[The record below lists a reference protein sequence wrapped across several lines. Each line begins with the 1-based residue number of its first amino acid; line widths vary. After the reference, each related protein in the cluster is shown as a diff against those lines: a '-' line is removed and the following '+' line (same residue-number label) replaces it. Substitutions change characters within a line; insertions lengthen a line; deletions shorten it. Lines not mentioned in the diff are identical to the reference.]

1 MTDSRAPAMSLRCIF
16 LEFLNS
22 VPWDLLHPKAGL
34 LVVARWLPL
43 TLKPSLVEG
52 EESPAGISEQV
63 LDFILT
69 FWVELAYEYHP
80 WTSLWSQ
87 ELEYAILLALVDPEK
102 ARDDQAIPRGWGNGH
117 QVGQREMSFTG
128 TNNFPRFRCRTS
140 LYASSM
146 SSSQLGPDSSRHLH
160 MFA

>member
-1 MTDSRAPAMSLRCIF
+1 MAHSRAPATSLRCIF

-22 VPWDLLHPKAGL
+22 VSWNLLHPQAGL

-52 EESPAGISEQV
+52 EEYPAGISEQV
-63 LDFILT
+63 LDFIFT
-69 FWVELAYEYHP
+69 FWVEFANEYHP
-80 WTSLWSQ
+80 WTSLWNQ
-87 ELEYAILLALVDPEK
+87 ELEYAIFGGLVDPEK
-102 ARDDQAIPRGWGNGH
+102 ARDDQAISRGWENGH
-117 QVGQREMSFTG
+117 QVGQREMSFIG
-128 TNNFPRFRCRTS
+128 TRSFLRLRCRTS

-146 SSSQLGPDSSRHLH
+146 SSSQLGPVSSRPLH